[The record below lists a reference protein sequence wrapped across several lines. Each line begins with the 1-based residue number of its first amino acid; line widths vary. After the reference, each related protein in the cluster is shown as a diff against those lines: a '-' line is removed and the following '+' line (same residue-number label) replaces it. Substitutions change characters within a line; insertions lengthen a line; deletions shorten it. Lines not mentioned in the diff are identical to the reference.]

1 MPMWIV
7 VAVIGASSFPRAEVV
22 GSRGG
27 REEVEGSCSWV
38 AMMGRWV
45 EFGDLEVLRVNVVF

>member
-1 MPMWIV
+1 MWIV